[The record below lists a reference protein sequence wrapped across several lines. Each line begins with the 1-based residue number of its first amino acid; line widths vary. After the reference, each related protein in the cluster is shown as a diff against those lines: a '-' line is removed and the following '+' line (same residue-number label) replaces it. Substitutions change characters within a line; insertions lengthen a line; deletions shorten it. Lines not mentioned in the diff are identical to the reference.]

1 RQRNG
6 SRRYIMKFNKAI
18 LILFIG
24 AILIGSEGCKKGPS
38 SSHKKNNKK
47 IKRGKPI
54 PCPIK
59 DC

>member
-1 RQRNG
+1 
-6 SRRYIMKFNKAI
+6 MKFNKAI